1 MTVRAPEWKKS
12 SKNCPRRGVSLK
24 GPPKSRSFSSAR
36 RRWRFFFLLLA
47 SITRLDSVTTSLNFR
62 PPQPFHT
69 RIFSA
74 EESPAIPLH
83 LLSSKGCHN
92 ADIERTGV
100 LNNALSFG
108 IDAGRSGF
116 TVDQIHHKT
125 RGRTR
130 SAYEKFQNSCE
141 FSLLPFILAGE
152 SSAIF
157 FGKSKKQT
165 PTKPSRL

>member
-1 MTVRAPEWKKS
+1 
-12 SKNCPRRGVSLK
+12 
-24 GPPKSRSFSSAR
+24 
-36 RRWRFFFLLLA
+36 
-47 SITRLDSVTTSLNFR
+47 VTTSLNFR
-62 PPQPFHT
+62 PQQPFHT
-69 RIFSA
+69 RIFRA

-83 LLSSKGCHN
+83 LLPSKGCHN

-100 LNNALSFG
+100 LNNTLSFG
-108 IDAGRSGF
+108 IDAGRSRF

-152 SSAIF
+152 WVHLNRTSGRDCDHTNPRQYASARS
-157 FGKSKKQT
+157 GKIQRKGQ
-165 PTKPSRL
+165 PNLLHQ